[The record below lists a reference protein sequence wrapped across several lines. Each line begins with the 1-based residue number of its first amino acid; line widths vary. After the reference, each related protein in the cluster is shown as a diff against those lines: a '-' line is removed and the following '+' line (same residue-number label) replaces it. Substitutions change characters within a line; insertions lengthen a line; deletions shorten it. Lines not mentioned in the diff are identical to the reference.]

1 MNCDFF
7 VRQLRLFR
15 KQLRLFRKISGG
27 FATITLRLSFCFVVF
42 LYICTYKTTKT
53 THNVSSIKMVA
64 MSEKKKDIALCQ
76 DNVLTESR
84 YNFNRIEKNCLYKI
98 IEQVRNEYVEGSAK
112 ENGGIQNMFVTI
124 QQEVLEQ
131 ITDKTHKKDAHDA
144 LIKLRKRDIE
154 IWKEDGSWFNC
165 GFVNWCEYDANTKSY
180 KVEVSY
186 RIMPYLVE
194 LARQYTTYSLTVAI
208 TLKSVYSQR
217 FYELCCQYRNRIEND
232 GLAGFHKTQ
241 QQLREM
247 FCLEDKYPNSND
259 FNKRVIKKAQDEL
272 KASYDEKQCDL
283 YFDVNIKGRGSEMCY
298 DFKIHTREQSERQ
311 KQVFEDCRKK
321 WIYIQQE
328 LLSIYK
334 RDPKFVQRVMKQLD
348 FHPNLID
355 PVLGKLMKAKQEL
368 KGADLAKLLRFILKE
383 DFNLD

>member
-1 MNCDFF
+1 
-7 VRQLRLFR
+7 
-15 KQLRLFRKISGG
+15 
-27 FATITLRLSFCFVVF
+27 
-42 LYICTYKTTKT
+42 
-53 THNVSSIKMVA
+53 MVA

-98 IEQVRNEYVEGSAK
+98 IEQVRRDYVEGSAK
-112 ENGGIQNMFVTI
+112 ANGGFQNMYVHLASN
-124 QQEVLEQ
+124 VLEE
-131 ITDKTHKKDAHDA
+131 IADKAHRKQAQEA
-144 LIKLRKRDIE
+144 LVRLRKRDIE
-154 IWKEDGSWFNC
+154 IWKEDGSWFDC
-165 GFVNWCEYDANTKSY
+165 GFINWCEYNAKTDSY
-180 KVEVSY
+180 LVEVSY

-194 LARQYTTYSLTVAI
+194 LAKQYTAYSLTIAI
-208 TLKSVYSQR
+208 ALKSIYSQR

-259 FNKRVIKKAQDEL
+259 FNKRVIKKAQEEL
-272 KASYDEKQCDL
+272 KTAYDEGGCDL
-283 YFDVNIKGRGSEMCY
+283 YFDVYIKGRGSEMCY

-321 WIYIQQE
+321 WVYIQQE

-334 RDPKFVQRVMKQLD
+334 RDPKFVQRVLKQLD

-355 PVLGKLMKAKQEL
+355 PVLSKLMKVKQEL

>member
-1 MNCDFF
+1 
-7 VRQLRLFR
+7 
-15 KQLRLFRKISGG
+15 
-27 FATITLRLSFCFVVF
+27 
-42 LYICTYKTTKT
+42 
-53 THNVSSIKMVA
+53 MVA
-64 MSEKKKDIALCQ
+64 MSEKKKDIALCH
-76 DNVLTESR
+76 DNALTESR

-98 IEQVRNEYVEGSAK
+98 IEQVRNEYVEGPTK
-112 ENGGIQNMFVTI
+112 ENGDFQNMHITMPSN
-124 QQEVLEQ
+124 VLED
-131 ITDKTHKKDAHDA
+131 IADKKHKKDAHDA
-144 LIKLRKRDIE
+144 LIKLRKRDFE

-165 GFVNWCEYDANTKSY
+165 GFVNWCEYDAQNKVY
-180 KVEVSY
+180 KVEVSS

-194 LARQYTTYSLTVAI
+194 LARHYTTYSLTVAI

-217 FYELCCQYRNRIEND
+217 FYEMCCQYRNRIEND

-241 QQLREM
+241 QQLRTM
-247 FCLEDKYPNSND
+247 FCLEDKYPLNAD
-259 FNKRVIKKAQDEL
+259 FNRNVINRAQAEL
-272 KASYDEKQCDL
+272 KASYDKKQCDL

>member
-1 MNCDFF
+1 
-7 VRQLRLFR
+7 
-15 KQLRLFRKISGG
+15 
-27 FATITLRLSFCFVVF
+27 
-42 LYICTYKTTKT
+42 
-53 THNVSSIKMVA
+53 
-64 MSEKKKDIALCQ
+64 MSEKKKDVTLVQ

-112 ENGGIQNMFVTI
+112 ENGGFRNMYVHLASN
-124 QQEVLEQ
+124 VLEE
-131 ITDKTHKKDAHDA
+131 IADKAHRKQAQEA
-144 LIKLRKRDIE
+144 LVRLRKRDIE
-154 IWKEDGSWFNC
+154 IWKEDGSWFDC
-165 GFVNWCEYDANTKSY
+165 GFINWCEYNAKTDTY
-180 KVEVSY
+180 LVEVSY

-194 LARQYTTYSLTVAI
+194 LAKQYTAYSLTIAI
-208 TLKSVYSQR
+208 ALKSIYSQR
-217 FYELCCQYRNRIEND
+217 FYELCCQYRNRIEKD
-232 GLAGFHKTQ
+232 GIAGFHKTQ

-259 FNKRVIKKAQDEL
+259 FNKRVIKKAKDEL

-348 FHPNLID
+348 FNPNLID
-355 PVLGKLMKAKQEL
+355 PFLGKLMKVKQEL

>member
-7 VRQLRLFR
+7 VSNCDFFVRFR
-15 KQLRLFRKISGG
+15 GFCDNS
-27 FATITLRLSFCFVVF
+27 FATVF
-42 LYICTYKTTKT
+42 LFCCIFVYLHLQTTKT
-53 THNVSSIKMVA
+53 TQQCFIIKMVA

-124 QQEVLEQ
+124 QQEELEQ

>member
-1 MNCDFF
+1 
-7 VRQLRLFR
+7 
-15 KQLRLFRKISGG
+15 
-27 FATITLRLSFCFVVF
+27 
-42 LYICTYKTTKT
+42 
-53 THNVSSIKMVA
+53 

-98 IEQVRNEYVEGSAK
+98 IEQVRNEYVEGAATV
-112 ENGGIQNMFVTI
+112 NGGFQNMFVTI

-144 LIKLRKRDIE
+144 LIRLRKRDIE

-241 QQLREM
+241 QQLRTM
-247 FCLEDKYPNSND
+247 F
-259 FNKRVIKKAQDEL
+259 
-272 KASYDEKQCDL
+272 
-283 YFDVNIKGRGSEMCY
+283 
-298 DFKIHTREQSERQ
+298 
-311 KQVFEDCRKK
+311 
-321 WIYIQQE
+321 
-328 LLSIYK
+328 
-334 RDPKFVQRVMKQLD
+334 
-348 FHPNLID
+348 
-355 PVLGKLMKAKQEL
+355 
-368 KGADLAKLLRFILKE
+368 
-383 DFNLD
+383 

>member
-1 MNCDFF
+1 
-7 VRQLRLFR
+7 
-15 KQLRLFRKISGG
+15 
-27 FATITLRLSFCFVVF
+27 
-42 LYICTYKTTKT
+42 
-53 THNVSSIKMVA
+53 

-124 QQEVLEQ
+124 QQEELEQ

-259 FNKRVIKKAQDEL
+259 FNKRVIKKAQAEL
-272 KASYDEKQCDL
+272 KASYDKKQCDL

-321 WIYIQQE
+321 WIYI
-328 LLSIYK
+328 
-334 RDPKFVQRVMKQLD
+334 
-348 FHPNLID
+348 
-355 PVLGKLMKAKQEL
+355 
-368 KGADLAKLLRFILKE
+368 
-383 DFNLD
+383 

>member
-1 MNCDFF
+1 MP
-7 VRQLRLFR
+7 
-15 KQLRLFRKISGG
+15 S
-27 FATITLRLSFCFVVF
+27 
-42 LYICTYKTTKT
+42 
-53 THNVSSIKMVA
+53 NVL
-64 MSEKKKDIALCQ
+64 EDIA
-76 DNVLTESR
+76 
-84 YNFNRIEKNCLYKI
+84 
-98 IEQVRNEYVEGSAK
+98 
-112 ENGGIQNMFVTI
+112 
-124 QQEVLEQ
+124 
-131 ITDKTHKKDAHDA
+131 DKKHKKDAHDA
-144 LIKLRKRDIE
+144 LIKLRKRDFE

-165 GFVNWCEYDANTKSY
+165 GFVNWCEYDAQNKVY
-180 KVEVSY
+180 KVEVSS

-194 LARQYTTYSLTVAI
+194 LARHYTTYSLTVAI

-217 FYELCCQYRNRIEND
+217 FYEMCCQYRNRIEND

-241 QQLREM
+241 QQLRTM
-247 FCLEDKYPNSND
+247 FCLEDKYPLNAD
-259 FNKRVIKKAQDEL
+259 FNRNVINRAQAEL
-272 KASYDEKQCDL
+272 KASYDKKQCDL

-368 KGADLAKLLRFILKE
+368 KGLTWQSFCASFSKKISIWTEPEKAYLCD
-383 DFNLD
+383 

>member
-7 VRQLRLFR
+7 VSNCDFFVSNCDFFVRFR
-15 KQLRLFRKISGG
+15 GFCDNS
-27 FATITLRLSFCFVVF
+27 FATVF
-42 LYICTYKTTKT
+42 LFCCIFVYLHLQTTKT
-53 THNVSSIKMVA
+53 TQQCFIIKMVA

-124 QQEVLEQ
+124 QQEELEQ

>member
-1 MNCDFF
+1 
-7 VRQLRLFR
+7 
-15 KQLRLFRKISGG
+15 
-27 FATITLRLSFCFVVF
+27 
-42 LYICTYKTTKT
+42 
-53 THNVSSIKMVA
+53 MVA
-64 MSEKKKDIALCQ
+64 MSEKKKDIALCH
-76 DNVLTESR
+76 DNALTESR

-98 IEQVRNEYVEGSAK
+98 IEQVRNEYVEGSTK
-112 ENGGIQNMFVTI
+112 ENGDFQNMHITMPSN
-124 QQEVLEQ
+124 VLED
-131 ITDKTHKKDAHDA
+131 IADKKHKKDAHDA
-144 LIKLRKRDIE
+144 LIKLRKRDFE

-165 GFVNWCEYDANTKSY
+165 GFVNWCEYDAQNKVY
-180 KVEVSY
+180 KVEVSS

-194 LARQYTTYSLTVAI
+194 LARHYTTYSLTVAI

-217 FYELCCQYRNRIEND
+217 FYEMCCQYRNRIEND

-241 QQLREM
+241 QQLRTM
-247 FCLEDKYPNSND
+247 FCLEDKYPLNAD
-259 FNKRVIKKAQDEL
+259 FNRNVINRAQAEL
-272 KASYDEKQCDL
+272 KASYDKKQCDL

-321 WIYIQQE
+321 WISVQQE
-328 LLSIYK
+328 LVVQ

>member
-1 MNCDFF
+1 
-7 VRQLRLFR
+7 
-15 KQLRLFRKISGG
+15 
-27 FATITLRLSFCFVVF
+27 
-42 LYICTYKTTKT
+42 
-53 THNVSSIKMVA
+53 MVA
-64 MSEKKKDIALCQ
+64 MSEKKKDIALCH
-76 DNVLTESR
+76 DNALTESR
-84 YNFNRIEKNCLYKI
+84 YKFNRIEKNCLYKI
-98 IEQVRNEYVEGSAK
+98 IEKVRNEYVEGSTK
-112 ENGGIQNMFVTI
+112 ENGDFQNMHITMPSN
-124 QQEVLEQ
+124 VLED
-131 ITDKTHKKDAHDA
+131 IADKKHKKDAHDA
-144 LIKLRKRDIE
+144 LIKLRKRDFE
-154 IWKEDGSWFNC
+154 IWKVDGSWFNC
-165 GFVNWCEYDANTKSY
+165 GFVNWCEYDAQNKVY
-180 KVEVSY
+180 KVEVSS

-194 LARQYTTYSLTVAI
+194 LARHYTTYSLTVAI
-208 TLKSVYSQR
+208 TLKSVYSHR
-217 FYELCCQYRNRIEND
+217 LNEMCCQYRNRIEND

-241 QQLREM
+241 QQLRTM
-247 FCLEDKYPNSND
+247 FCLEDKYPLNAD
-259 FNKRVIKKAQDEL
+259 FNRNVINRAQAEL
-272 KASYDEKQCDL
+272 KASYDKKQCDL

>member
-1 MNCDFF
+1 MFY
-7 VRQLRLFR
+7 QLR
-15 KQLRLFRKISGG
+15 
-27 FATITLRLSFCFVVF
+27 
-42 LYICTYKTTKT
+42 
-53 THNVSSIKMVA
+53 MVA

-247 FCLEDKYPNSND
+247 FCLEDKYP
-259 FNKRVIKKAQDEL
+259 
-272 KASYDEKQCDL
+272 
-283 YFDVNIKGRGSEMCY
+283 
-298 DFKIHTREQSERQ
+298 
-311 KQVFEDCRKK
+311 
-321 WIYIQQE
+321 
-328 LLSIYK
+328 
-334 RDPKFVQRVMKQLD
+334 
-348 FHPNLID
+348 
-355 PVLGKLMKAKQEL
+355 
-368 KGADLAKLLRFILKE
+368 
-383 DFNLD
+383 